1 MAARAGF
8 QSVAPSGG
16 AGASGGAGVAAA
28 LGPGGTPGPPVRMG
42 PAPGQGLYRSP
53 MPGAAYPRPGMLPG
67 SRMAPQ
73 GPSMGPP
80 GYGGNPS
87 VRPGLAQSGMDQS
100 RKRPAPQQIQQVQQQ
115 AVQNRNHNA
124 KKKKMA
130 DKILPQRIRELVP
143 ESQAYMDLLA
153 FERKL
158 DQTIMRKRLDIQ
170 EALKRPIKQKRKLRI
185 FISNTF
191 NPAKSDAEDGEG
203 TVASWELRVEGRL
216 LEDSALSKYD
226 ATKQKRKFSSFF
238 KSLVIELDKDLYG
251 PDNHLVEWH
260 RTATT
265 QETDGFQVKRPG
277 DVNVRCTVLLMLDYQ
292 PPQFKLDPR
301 LARLLGIHTQT
312 RPVIIQALWQY
323 IKTHKL
329 QDPHEREFVIC
340 DKYLQQI
347 FESQRM
353 KFSEIPQRLHALLM
367 PPEPIIINHVI
378 SVDPNDQKKTAC
390 YDIDVEVDD
399 TLKTQMNSFLLST
412 ASQQEIAT
420 LDNKIHETIETINQ
434 LKTQR
439 EFMLS
444 FARDPQG
451 FINDWLQSQCR
462 DLKTMTDVVG
472 NPEEER
478 RAEFYFQ
485 PWAQEA
491 VCRYFYSKVQQRRQ
505 ELEQALGIRNT

>member
-8 QSVAPSGG
+8 QSVTPGGSGPTGAPM
-16 AGASGGAGVAAA
+16 
-28 LGPGGTPGPPVRMG
+28 GPGTPGPAVRMG
-42 PAPGQGLYRSP
+42 PAPGQGMYRSP

-67 SRMAPQ
+67 SRMTPQ
-73 GPSMGPP
+73 GPAMGPP
-80 GYGGNPS
+80 GYGGSPAA
-87 VRPGLAQSGMDQS
+87 RPGMAQPGMDQS

-115 AVQNRNHNA
+115 QAAQNRNHSA

-216 LEDSALSKYD
+216 LEDAALSKYD

-260 RTATT
+260 RTPTT

-329 QDPHEREFVIC
+329 QDPHEREFILC

-353 KFSEIPQRLHALLM
+353 KFSELPQRLHALLM

-412 ASQQEIAT
+412 SSQQEIAA

-434 LKTQR
+434 LKIQR

>member
-1 MAARAGF
+1 MRLKSEIAGRKGKHWVAQQRSRAVERDVVLAH
-8 QSVAPSGG
+8 SETWDAPFKPHDSPG
-16 AGASGGAGVAAA
+16 SIH
-28 LGPGGTPGPPVRMG
+28 GPTRIRWEPGLKSRDACHGSISKETGPTTDTAG
-42 PAPGQGLYRSP
+42 PA
-53 MPGAAYPRPGMLPG
+53 AE
-67 SRMAPQ
+67 PQ
-73 GPSMGPP
+73 PT
-80 GYGGNPS
+80 
-87 VRPGLAQSGMDQS
+87 
-100 RKRPAPQQIQQVQQQ
+100 
-115 AVQNRNHNA
+115 
-124 KKKKMA
+124 
-130 DKILPQRIRELVP
+130 IRELVP

-191 NPAKSDAEDGEG
+191 NPAKADVEDGEG

-216 LEDSALSKYD
+216 LEDTAVSKYE

-277 DVNVRCTVLLMLDYQ
+277 DVGVRCT

-301 LARLLGIHTQT
+301 LARMLGIHTQT

-323 IKTHKL
+323 VKTHKL
-329 QDPHEREFVIC
+329 QDPHDREFINC
-340 DKYLQQI
+340 DKYIQQI
-347 FESQRM
+347 FETHRM

-367 PPEPIIINHVI
+367 PPEPIIINHII
-378 SVDPNDQKKTAC
+378 SMDPNDQKKTAC

-412 ASQQEIAT
+412 ASQQEIAG

-462 DLKTMTDVVG
+462 DLRTMTDVVG
-472 NPEEER
+472 NPEDER

>member
-1 MAARAGF
+1 
-8 QSVAPSGG
+8 
-16 AGASGGAGVAAA
+16 VAA
-28 LGPGGTPGPPVRMG
+28 LLPLFHLFNSKSEVSCSFF
-42 PAPGQGLYRSP
+42 LLLSCFFWY
-53 MPGAAYPRPGMLPG
+53 RPGMPP
-67 SRMAPQ
+67 SNRMTPQ

-80 GYGGNPS
+80 GYGASPVS
-87 VRPGLAQSGMDQS
+87 RPGMPVMDPS

-115 AVQNRNHNA
+115 SRNQHA

-170 EALKRPIKQKRKLRI
+170 EALKRPIK
-185 FISNTF
+185 T
-191 NPAKSDAEDGEG
+191 A
-203 TVASWELRVEGRL
+203 V
-216 LEDSALSKYD
+216 SKYE

-277 DVNVRCTVLLMLDYQ
+277 DVGVRCTVLLMLDYQ

-301 LARLLGIHTQT
+301 LARILGIHTQT

-323 IKTHKL
+323 VKNHKL
-329 QDPHEREFVIC
+329 QDPHEREFINC
-340 DKYLQQI
+340 DKYLHQI
-347 FESQRM
+347 FETPRM

-412 ASQQEIAT
+412 ASQQEIAG

-491 VCRYFYSKVQQRRQ
+491 VCRYFYSKVSVSMQK
-505 ELEQALGIRNT
+505 

>member
-1 MAARAGF
+1 M
-8 QSVAPSGG
+8 
-16 AGASGGAGVAAA
+16 
-28 LGPGGTPGPPVRMG
+28 GGTLQSDLAWPSQGWTS
-42 PAPGQGLYRSP
+42 PARDLRLSRS
-53 MPGAAYPRPGMLPG
+53 
-67 SRMAPQ
+67 SR
-73 GPSMGPP
+73 S
-80 GYGGNPS
+80 S
-87 VRPGLAQSGMDQS
+87 S
-100 RKRPAPQQIQQVQQQ
+100 RRSKIGTTIFIP
-115 AVQNRNHNA
+115 NSA

-462 DLKTMTDVVG
+462 DLKVGNRGQVQRDLGPRGTCLLCVCSVWWRAGERRRARLPSACSSREMEMKPSSVYLVFTVCCHCAHVVG
-472 NPEEER
+472 DTDCKTRPLL
-478 RAEFYFQ
+478 
-485 PWAQEA
+485 
-491 VCRYFYSKVQQRRQ
+491 SK
-505 ELEQALGIRNT
+505 